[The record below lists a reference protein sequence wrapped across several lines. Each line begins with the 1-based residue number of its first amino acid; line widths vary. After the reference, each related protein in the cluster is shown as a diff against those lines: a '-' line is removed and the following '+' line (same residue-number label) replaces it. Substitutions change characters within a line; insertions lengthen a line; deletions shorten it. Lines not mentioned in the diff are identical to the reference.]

1 MEALGINAGNLFVN
15 IICFGIAFL
24 LITRFVVGP
33 IQKMMES
40 RNKIIDKGLEDAK
53 IASEAKKSAQAEAA
67 VIIKEAQDKR
77 DALLKEAHDEAAQLK
92 MDYREAV
99 DRDAAKDLDAAREEI
114 LKERDKVLRNLR
126 TQIIEI
132 SLNSARKLVN
142 ESLLIDESKQ
152 HVILNELLTGISE
165 GKIVDLSAF
174 PNNQKN
180 IEVTTAVPLNEEEQK
195 LVNDQ
200 LSGKLSTGK
209 TITFLVEPKIIGG
222 MIIRSNDQ
230 LIDASVTGKSQLLK
244 EALSK

>member
-15 IICFGIAFL
+15 IICFAIAFL
-24 LITRFVVGP
+24 LLVRFVVGP
-33 IQKMMES
+33 IQRMMDS

-53 IASEAKKSAQAEAA
+53 IAAEAKKNAQAEAA
-67 VIIKEAQDKR
+67 IIIKEAQDKR
-77 DALLKEAHDEAAQLK
+77 DALLKEAHDETALLK
-92 MDYREAV
+92 MDYRETV
-99 DRDAAKDLDAAREEI
+99 DREAAKDLDAAREEI
-114 LKERDKVLRNLR
+114 LKERDKILRNLR

-132 SLNSARKLVN
+132 SLNSAKKLVN
-142 ESLLIDESKQ
+142 ESLLLDESKQ
-152 HVILNELLTGISE
+152 HLILNELLTGIAD
-165 GKIVDLSAF
+165 GKIVDISAF

-180 IEVTTAVPLNEEEQK
+180 IEVTTAVPLNDAEQL

-200 LSGKLSTGK
+200 LSGKLSPGK
-209 TITFLVEPKIIGG
+209 SITFMVEPKIIGG